1 MRRAARLR
9 ALAPALTPALT
20 PALALALTPPAARA
34 QELPAAEDACAIPAR
49 VAAADL
55 PAPDPQLAQLRRFA
69 TGAGVRVAVIDTGVA
84 PNPELRRL
92 TPGIDLVNPEAPDP
106 FFDCDSHGT
115 VVAGVIAGATRG
127 VAPDAEILSI
137 RQTSM
142 RARQP
147 GNFPGGAGSLQT
159 LADAIHFALDQRARV
174 INVSVV
180 SCLPPQ
186 LAGRVDMGPI
196 RAALA
201 RAEAEGALVVAAAGN
216 ASESCEPG
224 YTVVPAHEPTV
235 LAVAARDGDHNI
247 AAYSLPVPGPSV
259 SAPGLVEAALASN
272 GSGWASGTAG
282 ATGREDHKNTVQPYV
297 GTSFAAPAIS
307 GAAALLIQRYP
318 HLSPAQLRTL
328 IHAAAQPGGA
338 AVEPLAA
345 VEQLPPA
352 AIAPRQLAVGTEP
365 ARESAAPARWLR
377 LAAGLALLAAC
388 GAFASRRP

>member
-1 MRRAARLR
+1 MRRAARPLPLVL
-9 ALAPALTPALT
+9 ALAPALAPA
-20 PALALALTPPAARA
+20 PPAAHA
-34 QELPAAEDACAIPAR
+34 QELTAAEATCALPAHA
-49 VAAADL
+49 AAADL

-142 RARQP
+142 HTRQP
-147 GNFPGGAGSLQT
+147 GAQGGTGSLQT

-186 LAGRVDMGPI
+186 LAGRVDMGAI

-201 RAEAEGALVVAAAGN
+201 RAEAEGALVVSAAGN
-216 ASESCEPG
+216 ASDTCEPG

-235 LAVAARDGDHNI
+235 LAVGARDGAHSI

-259 SAPGLVEAALASN
+259 SAPGLVEAALASD

-282 ATGREDHKNTVQPYV
+282 RADQTNHKNTVQPYL
-297 GTSFAAPAIS
+297 GTSFAAPAVS

-318 HLSPAQLRTL
+318 HLSPAQVREL
-328 IHAAAQPGGA
+328 IRAAAQPGGA
-338 AVEPLAA
+338 AVDPLAA
-345 VEQLPPA
+345 VAQLPPA
-352 AIAPRQLAVGTEP
+352 AIAPRQPAIGTQHT
-365 ARESAAPARWLR
+365 RESGAPARWLR
-377 LAAGLALLAAC
+377 LLAGLTVAAVC

>member
-1 MRRAARLR
+1 MRRATSLLVR
-9 ALAPALTPALT
+9 ALPAMHAGVTLVCTAPASH
-20 PALALALTPPAARA
+20 A
-34 QELPAAEDACAIPAR
+34 QNLPAAEDTCALPAH
-49 VAAADL
+49 VADTEL

-84 PNPELRRL
+84 PNPQLRRL
-92 TPGIDLVNPEAPDP
+92 IPGVDLVDPESPDP

-115 VVAGVIAGATRG
+115 VVAGVIAGASRG

-147 GNFPGGAGSLQT
+147 GPQGDAGSLQT
-159 LADAIHFALDQRARV
+159 LADAVHFALDQRARV

-186 LAGRVDMGPI
+186 LAERVDMGPI

-201 RAEAEGALVVAAAGN
+201 RAEAEGALVVSAAGN

-235 LAVAARDGDHNI
+235 LAVGARDGDHSI
-247 AAYSLPVPGPSV
+247 AAYSMPVPGPFV
-259 SAPGLVEAALASN
+259 SAPGLVEAALASD

-282 ATGREDHKNTVQPYV
+282 RPGRKDAVQPYL
-297 GTSFAAPAIS
+297 GTSFAAPAVS

-318 HLSPAQLRTL
+318 HLSPAQLRAL

-338 AVEPLAA
+338 AVDPLAA
-345 VEQLPPA
+345 VAQLPPA
-352 AIAPRQLAVGTEP
+352 AVAPRQPAVTIEP

-377 LAAGLALLAAC
+377 LVAGLALLAVC
-388 GAFASRRP
+388 GACACRRP

>member
-1 MRRAARLR
+1 MRRAARPLPLVL
-9 ALAPALTPALT
+9 ALAPALAPA
-20 PALALALTPPAARA
+20 PPAAHA
-34 QELPAAEDACAIPAR
+34 QELPAAEATCALPAHA
-49 VAAADL
+49 AAADL

-142 RARQP
+142 HTRQP
-147 GNFPGGAGSLQT
+147 GAQGGTGSLQT

-186 LAGRVDMGPI
+186 LAGRVDMGAI

>member
-1 MRRAARLR
+1 MRRAARPLPLVL
-9 ALAPALTPALT
+9 ALAPALAPA
-20 PALALALTPPAARA
+20 PPAAHA
-34 QELPAAEDACAIPAR
+34 QELPAAEATCALPAHE
-49 VAAADL
+49 AAADL

-142 RARQP
+142 HTRQP
-147 GNFPGGAGSLQT
+147 GAQGGTGSLLT

-186 LAGRVDMGPI
+186 LAGRVDMGAI

-201 RAEAEGALVVAAAGN
+201 RAEAEGALVVSAAGN
-216 ASESCEPG
+216 ASDTCEPG

-235 LAVAARDGDHNI
+235 LAVGARDGAHSI

-259 SAPGLVEAALASN
+259 SAPGLVEAALASD

-282 ATGREDHKNTVQPYV
+282 LAGQTNHKNTVQPYL
-297 GTSFAAPAIS
+297 GTSFAAPAVS

-318 HLSPAQLRTL
+318 HLSPAQVREL
-328 IHAAAQPGGA
+328 IRAAAQPGGA
-338 AVEPLAA
+338 AVDPLAA
-345 VEQLPPA
+345 VAQLPPA
-352 AIAPRQLAVGTEP
+352 AIAPRQP
-365 ARESAAPARWLR
+365 AIGALHTRESGAPARWLR
-377 LAAGLALLAAC
+377 LLAGLALAAVC
-388 GAFASRRP
+388 GAIASRRP